1 MFVPVYSSS
10 DLMRRAPR
18 FTNEILE
25 LLQNQEALTSGQ
37 IKVLLPLIEMKN
49 IKKVL
54 RYLKNKGIIMGKTS
68 LLDTRRIIYRITTQD
83 EDFEITKG
91 LY

>member
-1 MFVPVYSSS
+1 MFVSVHSTS

-25 LLQNQEALTSGQ
+25 SLQNQEALTSAQ
-37 IKVLLPLIEMKN
+37 IKVLLPLIAMNN

-54 RYLKNKGIIMGKTS
+54 RYLKNKGIIMGKTC

-83 EDFEITKG
+83 EYFEITQG

>member
-1 MFVPVYSSS
+1 MFVSVHFSS

-37 IKVLLPLIEMKN
+37 IIVLLPLIAMKN

-54 RYLKNKGIIMGKTS
+54 RYLKNKGFIMGKTC

-83 EDFEITKG
+83 EYFKITQG